1 MISFFKILAYKAQ
14 TATMYCDTY
23 LKAVQFIFLK
33 DISPFEILK
42 KKVVYH
48 KRISSLRPNVKRA
61 LNLSFCAEKYWD
73 EKIRNLKV
81 QVIV

>member
-33 DISPFEILK
+33 DISPFEIFK
-42 KKVVYH
+42 KKWL
-48 KRISSLRPNVKRA
+48 I
-61 LNLSFCAEKYWD
+61 
-73 EKIRNLKV
+73 IRELVHLDLMLKEH
-81 QVIV
+81 